1 MNNKTVFVRTAKGE
15 AEASGETSLLFGEA
29 KRVFMLVNNKS
40 SVDDMRKHAAPSLR
54 ANLEGILEQLER
66 DEFIRD
72 RDDTGPKK
80 PVSSFSPKIAS
91 PKISVPPRAAA
102 PQGAAEQ
109 EDALD
114 FTSDLHPPMRDT
126 GGQPKPAEAPAGPD
140 ELDFSSLISQPAAGA
155 KPPAAA
161 PKPAPEQKKAGPAE
175 IDFSSI
181 LSGAAPAADAAK
193 QEAEVRARAEAEA
206 KARAEA
212 EAKARAEAEA
222 KARMRAQLEAKAQA
236 EAEAK
241 ARAAAE
247 ERMRAEAE
255 ARARAEE
262 RTRQEV
268 EARARAEAEAKTRM
282 RAELEAKMRAEAEA
296 KARAELEAKAR
307 AEAQARAEAERAQA
321 AASSLE
327 EFDFSSILQPSAPA
341 GEPDRAR
348 IEAEARMRAEAE
360 TKARADADA
369 RMRAEAEAK
378 EKAEAAA
385 RARVRAE
392 LEAGMGNLQVSD
404 PRMSSGQNQGRS
416 MIATVLFFDV
426 VGYTKQSVA
435 RQLELKAQFNALISG
450 LIGHID
456 ENQRIIL
463 DTGDGAAIGFLQH
476 PEDALDVALKFRAA
490 VTVNGHRNYPDLK
503 VRAGIHL
510 GPVNVMKDMNGQL
523 NMVGDGINDSQRIMS
538 FAGVDQI
545 YISRAYFDVIS
556 RLTPDSAGLFKY
568 QGTQKDKHGR
578 DHQVYQVLG
587 DGTGM
592 SGRMAAQPS
601 GGVESLL
608 QDLSVMLREEPPAP
622 AAPPP
627 AAPPPA
633 ASGEWQPMEIPGA
646 PRAPQERHVDMA
658 QAEAEARARAQQE
671 AARAGAEE
679 EAARA
684 QAAEEEAARARDEE
698 AARKLAAD
706 QAKAFAE
713 AEKRARKIAEAEEKA
728 RQREAKLQAK
738 AQARESKKRA
748 RQEAAAAAQTA
759 RHMEARKK
767 AARPMR
773 AKHGFPV
780 FKTLFL
786 LIVLAV
792 AAVVGLPNFWPMQ
805 AYIPQVEQ
813 ELSSQL
819 GQPVRVAGMHVTT
832 VPAPKL
838 DLEGVTIGQAQQLKI
853 GHVALYFDP
862 LSLPSHV
869 RTLTRVD
876 VEHVSVN
883 ADTFM
888 AAAPWLLA
896 AGSSEKYPLQTM
908 ELKDV
913 RIAGSAPLPAFGGKI
928 TFDAYG
934 KVAKA
939 RLISRDGKY
948 GVVLEPKD
956 RAHTHVEVSVT
967 DGSLL
972 LLPAIEFGD
981 LELAGD
987 MAGNTINFT
996 SLSGNLYGGSITGV
1010 ATLSWQNG
1018 WQVQGNASFQ
1028 SIVMKEALPG
1038 LKVTGELEGAAAFAL
1053 TGANLAQLTSAPHLD
1068 GTFRVKDGQ
1077 IDGIDVAETLRTD
1090 TRQAAAGQTHFD
1102 TVNGSMRLDSG
1113 GMHLKP
1119 IKIGAGA
1126 LSINGA
1132 ADATLSGALSG
1143 HFLVDTSRVRVGL
1156 GTLPLRLSGTVTAPV
1171 WAVGR

>member
-1 MNNKTVFVRTAKGE
+1 
-15 AEASGETSLLFGEA
+15 
-29 KRVFMLVNNKS
+29 
-40 SVDDMRKHAAPSLR
+40 
-54 ANLEGILEQLER
+54 
-66 DEFIRD
+66 
-72 RDDTGPKK
+72 
-80 PVSSFSPKIAS
+80 
-91 PKISVPPRAAA
+91 
-102 PQGAAEQ
+102 
-109 EDALD
+109 
-114 FTSDLHPPMRDT
+114 
-126 GGQPKPAEAPAGPD
+126 
-140 ELDFSSLISQPAAGA
+140 
-155 KPPAAA
+155 
-161 PKPAPEQKKAGPAE
+161 
-175 IDFSSI
+175 
-181 LSGAAPAADAAK
+181 
-193 QEAEVRARAEAEA
+193 
-206 KARAEA
+206 
-212 EAKARAEAEA
+212 
-222 KARMRAQLEAKAQA
+222 
-236 EAEAK
+236 
-241 ARAAAE
+241 
-247 ERMRAEAE
+247 MRAEAD

-262 RTRQEV
+262 RARQEAD
-268 EARARAEAEAKTRM
+268 ARARSEAEAKIRM
-282 RAELEAKMRAEAEA
+282 RAEMEAKLRAEAEA
-296 KARAELEAKAR
+296 KARAELEAKALAD
-307 AEAQARAEAERAQA
+307 AEQAR

-327 EFDFSSILQPSAPA
+327 ELDLSRLLQPSAPV

-360 TKARADADA
+360 TKARAEADA
-369 RMRAEAEAK
+369 KARAEADAK

-392 LEAGMGNLQVSD
+392 LEAGMRNLQVPD

-435 RQLELKAQFNALISG
+435 RQLELKAQFNTLISG
-450 LIGHID
+450 LIGHVD

-476 PEDALDVALKFRAA
+476 PEDALDVALKFRTA

-523 NMVGDGINDSQRIMS
+523 NMVGDGINDAQRIMS
-538 FAGVDQI
+538 FAGVDEI

-587 DGTGM
+587 DGKGV
-592 SGRMAAQPS
+592 SGRMAAQQPS

-608 QDLSVMLREEPPAP
+608 QDLSVMLREEQPAP
-622 AAPPP
+622 VAPAP

-633 ASGEWQPMEIPGA
+633 ASGEWQPMEMPGA
-646 PRAPQERHVDMA
+646 PQVPQERRVDAA
-658 QAEAEARARAQQE
+658 QAEAEARVRAQQE
-671 AARAGAEE
+671 AARARAEE

-698 AARKLAAD
+698 AASKLAAD

-728 RQREAKLQAK
+728 RQRDAKVQAK
-738 AQARESKKRA
+738 AQAKESKKRA
-748 RQEAAAAAQTA
+748 KQEAAAAAQTA

-819 GQPVRVAGMHVTT
+819 GQPVRVAAMHVTT
-832 VPAPKL
+832 VPTPRL
-838 DLEGVTIGQAQQLKI
+838 DLEGVAIGKERQLKI

-862 LSLPSHV
+862 LSLPSHI

-883 ADTFM
+883 SDMFA

-896 AGSSEKYPLQTM
+896 AGASEKYPLQSLD
-908 ELKDV
+908 LKDV
-913 RIAGSAPLPAFGGKI
+913 RIAGGAPLPAFGGKI
-928 TFDAYG
+928 AFDAYG

-939 RLISRDGKY
+939 RLISNDGKY

-967 DGSLL
+967 DGSLP
-972 LLPAIEFGD
+972 LLPAVEFGD

-987 MAGNTINFT
+987 MAGNAINFT

-1028 SIVMKEALPG
+1028 SVVMTRALPG
-1038 LKVTGELEGAAAFAL
+1038 LKVTGELEGAAAFVL
-1053 TGANLAQLTSAPHLD
+1053 NGSSLAQLTSAPHLD

-1077 IDGIDVAETLRTD
+1077 IGGIDVAETLRTD
-1090 TRQAAAGQTHFD
+1090 TRQASAGQTHFD
-1102 TVNGSMRLDSG
+1102 TMNGSMRLDTG

-1126 LSINGA
+1126 LSITGS
-1132 ADATLSGALSG
+1132 ADATLDGALSG
-1143 HFLVDTSRVRVGL
+1143 HFLVDTSKVRVGL
-1156 GTLPLRLSGTVTAPV
+1156 GTLPLRLGGTLTEPV